1 MPVIYVTYI
10 GLIQRVGIL
19 NLGMM
24 KRVVIM
30 QICTPFLVHSFS
42 TPIVLMITCDT
53 FMGL

>member
-10 GLIQRVGIL
+10 GLIQRVETL
-19 NLGMM
+19 NSRMI
-24 KRVVIM
+24 KRAVIM
-30 QICTPFLVHSFS
+30 QICTPFSVHSFS